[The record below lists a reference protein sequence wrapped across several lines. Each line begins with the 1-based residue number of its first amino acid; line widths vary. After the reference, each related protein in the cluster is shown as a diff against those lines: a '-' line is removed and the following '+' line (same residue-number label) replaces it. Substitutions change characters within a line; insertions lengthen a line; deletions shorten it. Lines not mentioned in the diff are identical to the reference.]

1 MNTNEAPAART
12 RKGWSLQ
19 RRLAMRLVLAVGS
32 VLLILFIVLDVL
44 IDEEIF
50 DHFDRSLGVR
60 AANIAAALDR
70 PDGAAALPLYDRNGH
85 TEFFTLY
92 RADGSVWDTSPNS
105 AGFALPRGPN
115 QHTPP
120 RYYDAHLPDGHAGRL
135 LATPIELPG
144 EAAPGLL
151 VVGTEREQWDATES
165 RVHHMLAFGIALALV
180 LVMTLCLWL
189 VRESFAHLLRHGQRI
204 ERLDADAAMPAPDE
218 LPRELAPF
226 VAAVDTGVRRLK
238 DAIQRERRFSRDVA
252 HELRTPIAEIR
263 IVAEAAENADSA
275 PELQAA
281 LATVVASSERMQR
294 SIDTLLLLARIES
307 GQEIPAPDPV
317 DLAVVIGHLL
327 DAMRPLA
334 AERHIAFDT
343 DLPTSAWM
351 RGDTGMLERIA
362 ANLLAN
368 AIEYAPTGTT
378 VRCRITHAAAGFTL
392 TIDNDAPNL
401 DDDDVRRFGQ
411 RFWRGSSEGG
421 TARHA
426 GLGLALTVTIAQ
438 AAGWPLAFTRRQSRL
453 EARLGPLP
461 KL

>member
-19 RRLAMRLVLAVGS
+19 RRLAMRLVLAVGA

-105 AGFALPRGPN
+105 AGFVLPRGPN

-120 RYYDAHLPDGHAGRL
+120 RYYNAHLPDGHAGRL
-135 LATPIELPG
+135 LATPIALPG
-144 EAAPGLL
+144 EAEPGLL

-263 IVAEAAENADSA
+263 VVAEATASTDSA
-275 PELQAA
+275 AELRGA
-281 LATVVASSERMQR
+281 LATVAASGERMQR

-307 GQEIPAPDPV
+307 GQEAPRPDPV
-317 DLAVVIGHLL
+317 DLAAVIRTLL
-327 DAMRPLA
+327 AAMRPLA
-334 AERHIAFDT
+334 TERGIALD
-343 DLPTSAWM
+343 DSLPSSAWIS
-351 RGDTGMLERIA
+351 GDTGMLERIVS
-362 ANLLAN
+362 NLVGN
-368 AIEYAPTGTT
+368 AIEYAPTGTA
-378 VRCRITHAAAGFTL
+378 VVCRVSQTGNDWTFSVANAAPDL
-392 TIDNDAPNL
+392 SDE
-401 DDDDVRRFGQ
+401 DVRQLGR
-411 RFWRGSSEGG
+411 RFWRKQSEGG

-426 GLGLALTVTIAQ
+426 GLGLALTVAIAQ
-438 AAGWPLAFTRRQSRL
+438 AADWPLTFARVGDRL
-453 EARLGPLP
+453 EARLGPLHV
-461 KL
+461 L